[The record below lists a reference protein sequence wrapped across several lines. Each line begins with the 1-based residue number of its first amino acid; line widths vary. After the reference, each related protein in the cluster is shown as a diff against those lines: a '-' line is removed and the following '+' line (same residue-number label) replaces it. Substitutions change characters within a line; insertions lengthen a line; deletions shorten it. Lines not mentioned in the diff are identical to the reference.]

1 MTKIATTASTDIPQG
16 KEKLSTGIRGVID
29 HTREFFR
36 IVKLH
41 GGLVPMS
48 TVATVLGV
56 SRQRVHQLVGEGTFS
71 HWTFYG
77 MKWLSQKEVVSFAKL
92 NRRAGEN
99 QYRPSAKQMWK
110 DSRKVG
116 PEFMKNRPGRGGS

>member
-1 MTKIATTASTDIPQG
+1 VTKIATTASTDIPQG

-110 DSRKVG
+110 DSRKVC